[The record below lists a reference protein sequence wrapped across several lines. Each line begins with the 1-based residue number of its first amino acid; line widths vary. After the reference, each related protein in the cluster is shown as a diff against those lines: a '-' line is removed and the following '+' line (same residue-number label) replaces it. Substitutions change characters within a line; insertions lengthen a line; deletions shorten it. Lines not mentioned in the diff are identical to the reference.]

1 MIRKIVVVAGI
12 VAAAWAAGARFELV
26 SKQAGT
32 YGSNNNF
39 PETSPTLH
47 ADRQQNRIQVASAG
61 SLHLTALAGPKNNMM
76 SFQIEGLTNPE
87 IDVAKGSRLTINVI
101 NVDDDMAHNLY
112 LTDQAPPY
120 AQRVPAGSVGTSTLM
135 PHKDGKYS
143 GSALVVK
150 ADAAGTAY
158 YLCTVPGHAKAGMFG
173 KIVVK

>member
-26 SKQAGT
+26 SKQPRT
-32 YGSNNNF
+32 YASNNNF
-39 PETSPTLH
+39 PVTSPALR
-47 ADRQQNRIQVASAG
+47 ADRQQNRIEVATAG
-61 SLHLTALAGPKNNMM
+61 SVHLTALAGPKANMM
-76 SFQIEGLTNPE
+76 SFQIEGLANPE
-87 IDVAKGSRLTINVI
+87 IDLAKGSRLTINVI

-120 AQRVPAGSVGTSTLM
+120 AQQITAASIGTSTLK
-135 PHKDGKYS
+135 PHKAEKYS
-143 GSALVVK
+143 GSALIVK